1 MDELKQ
7 ELLDAVILEIVEA
20 IRYADYEALEELLG
34 FIPIKNLI
42 EYLPEEL
49 WEKYKALR
57 NESI

>member
-7 ELLDAVILEIVEA
+7 ELLDAVILEIVDA